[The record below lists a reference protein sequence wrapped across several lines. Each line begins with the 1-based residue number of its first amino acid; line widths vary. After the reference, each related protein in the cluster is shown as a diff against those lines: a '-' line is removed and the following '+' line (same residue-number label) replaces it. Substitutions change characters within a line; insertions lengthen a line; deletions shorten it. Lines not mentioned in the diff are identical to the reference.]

1 MEYPMLAGSYNS
13 LLVLF
18 SLLVAILASYTGLDM
33 AGRISTSQGRAA
45 FGWLVGGA
53 CAMGMGIWS
62 MHFVGMLAFS
72 LPISLGYD
80 PSITVLSLLI
90 AIASSA
96 FALWLVGQNE
106 LPVSRLICGAVL
118 MGAGVVGMH
127 YTGMAALRMTPG
139 IRYIPS
145 LFILS
150 VIIAI
155 LASGV
160 ALWIAFHLRRHSPLV
175 RPMRAGA
182 AVVMGL
188 AIVAMHYTGM
198 AAAQFPLGSVCGA
211 AHEGVSA
218 GWLALVIIIATL
230 AVLAIALII
239 SVLDVRLE
247 ARTAILAVSLA
258 EANQE
263 LTYLAL
269 HDALTKLPNR
279 VLLEDRLDRAIQS
292 ADREHGRFA
301 LMFMDLDGF
310 KAVNDACG
318 HHVGDLLLVEV
329 AQRIGVNVR
338 SQDTIAR
345 VGGDEFV
352 LLAEVAE
359 PADAATLAEKV
370 LAAIRE
376 PFQLAGRELRVSTSI
391 GIAMFPGN
399 GFDQADL
406 LINAD
411 AAMYHAKALGRN
423 TYCFFEAS
431 MNANVHEQLQLVQD
445 LLAAVDRGQLV
456 LHYQP
461 KFIAPNGPVIG
472 VEALVRWLHPTR
484 GLIPPDQFIPLAEK
498 TGLILPIGEWV
509 LDEACRQIAAWR
521 NTGLQ
526 DLTMAV
532 NLSALQFRHAS
543 LIRTVRET
551 LERHVL
557 EASCLILEITES
569 TAMHDADASLRILEQ
584 LHDMGVR
591 ISIDDFGTGYSSLL
605 YLKRLPA
612 SELKID
618 RGFIRDLARD
628 TEDAAIVSAIVA
640 LGQTLNL
647 NIVAEGVETQAQQE
661 FLTRLGC
668 DSLQGFLLGHPMS
681 ADDLID
687 ALSLDGGVDGVRGGR
702 PANEVGVGMAPV
714 VGYVG

>member
-1 MEYPMLAGSYNS
+1 
-13 LLVLF
+13 
-18 SLLVAILASYTGLDM
+18 
-33 AGRISTSQGRAA
+33 
-45 FGWLVGGA
+45 
-53 CAMGMGIWS
+53 
-62 MHFVGMLAFS
+62 
-72 LPISLGYD
+72 
-80 PSITVLSLLI
+80 
-90 AIASSA
+90 
-96 FALWLVGQNE
+96 
-106 LPVSRLICGAVL
+106 
-118 MGAGVVGMH
+118 
-127 YTGMAALRMTPG
+127 
-139 IRYIPS
+139 
-145 LFILS
+145 
-150 VIIAI
+150 
-155 LASGV
+155 
-160 ALWIAFHLRRHSPLV
+160 
-175 RPMRAGA
+175 
-182 AVVMGL
+182 
-188 AIVAMHYTGM
+188 
-198 AAAQFPLGSVCGA
+198 
-211 AHEGVSA
+211 
-218 GWLALVIIIATL
+218 VIIIATL

-239 SVLDVRLE
+239 SVLDLRLE
-247 ARTAILAVSLA
+247 SRTAILAVSLA

-279 VLLEDRLDRAIQS
+279 VLLEDRLGRAIQS
-292 ADREHGRFA
+292 AEREHGRFA

-310 KAVNDACG
+310 KAVNDAYG
-318 HHVGDLLLVEV
+318 HHVGDLLLIEV
-329 AQRIGVNVR
+329 AHRIGVNVR

-359 PADAATLAEKV
+359 PADAATLADKI
-370 LAAIRE
+370 LAVTRD

-391 GIAMFPGN
+391 GIAMYPGN
-399 GFDQADL
+399 GFDQEEL

-445 LLAAVDRGQLV
+445 LRAAVDRNQLI
-456 LHYQP
+456 LQYQP
-461 KFIAPNGPVIG
+461 KFTAPNGPVIG
-472 VEALVRWLHPTR
+472 VEALVRWRHPTR

-498 TGLILPIGEWV
+498 TGLIVPIGEWV
-509 LDEACRQIAAWR
+509 FDEACRQIAVLR
-521 NTGLQ
+521 NAGHH

-532 NLSALQFRHAS
+532 NLSALQFRHAC
-543 LIRTVRET
+543 LIRTVQET
-551 LERHVL
+551 LERHLL
-557 EASCLILEITES
+557 EPSSLMLEITES
-569 TAMHDADASLRILEQ
+569 TAMHDVDASLQILQQ

-647 NIVAEGVETQAQQE
+647 NIVAEGVETRAQQE

-668 DSLQGFLLGHPMS
+668 DCLQGFLLGHPMS

-687 ALSLDGGVDGVRGGR
+687 VLSPDGVLQE
-702 PANEVGVGMAPV
+702 AT
-714 VGYVG
+714 